1 MEVHALAS
9 TKEKALSARVE
20 KGSKERTAKVKT
32 KNNNNNYNNIRL
44 FAIEVRVLP

>member
-1 MEVHALAS
+1 MEVHVLAS

-32 KNNNNNYNNIRL
+32 KTTTTIITTFDCLR
-44 FAIEVRVLP
+44 

>member
-1 MEVHALAS
+1 MEAHVLAS

-32 KNNNNNYNNIRL
+32 KNNNNNYNTRL
-44 FAIEVRVLP
+44 FAIEVRVLS